1 MRSVRAVYVIY
12 LVVILAGIVYCT
24 AVGLLGR

>member
-1 MRSVRAVYVIY
+1 MRSVRVLYVVY
-12 LVVILAGIVYCT
+12 LFVILIGIVYCT

>member
-1 MRSVRAVYVIY
+1 VRSVRAVFVVY
-12 LVVILAGIVYCT
+12 LVVILVGIVYCT

>member
-1 MRSVRAVYVIY
+1 MRSIRVLYVVYM
-12 LVVILAGIVYCT
+12 VVILIGIVYCT

>member
-1 MRSVRAVYVIY
+1 MRSIRVLYVVY
-12 LVVILAGIVYCT
+12 LVVILIGILYCT

>member
-1 MRSVRAVYVIY
+1 MRSIRVLYVVY
-12 LVVILAGIVYCT
+12 LVVILIGIVYCT

>member
-1 MRSVRAVYVIY
+1 MKGVRAVYVVY
-12 LVVILAGIVYCT
+12 LVVILVGIAYCT